1 MKYLTSIPLA
11 NSSTVEIAIEV
22 GQSIFLVGA
31 NGTGKSSL
39 MYHFYNAHRESARR
53 ITAHRQ
59 TWFESNAIS
68 LSAQQKLQAEEWIK
82 NSDTQPQ
89 ARWKD
94 EHSSQ
99 RTSIAIYDLLD
110 ADSVRSRKI
119 ASAVDKNLIE
129 EAKELSNLPSP
140 LNSINDLLRLS
151 NIPIEVS
158 VHENQQILATRR
170 GSQPYSIAELSDG
183 ERNALLITANVL
195 TAPANTLLLIDEPD
209 RHLHR
214 SIIAPLLTS
223 LFSQRHDC
231 AFIVSTH
238 DVTLP
243 ADNPLAKT
251 ILVRGCTY
259 SEESIAWDIDL
270 LKDAQGVDELI
281 QKDILGSRRR
291 ILFVEGDHTSL
302 DAPLYALIFPEVSV
316 IPKKSCRDV
325 IHAVTGLRS
334 ASSLVWISAFGLI
347 DNDRRP
353 ISDLDRLRD
362 QGIFALPV
370 YSVESIYYD
379 PRVQEQVVK
388 RHSSIVGS
396 NPDTLLCDAA
406 DAAIAA
412 LRPHASRLAER
423 AVERSLRD
431 TLEKNMPTRKEIAA
445 RKIISVNI
453 DVGSEIDVE
462 LTAVNG
468 FLDQRDLPSL
478 IARYPVRETPALEE
492 ISRCLGFQGRSQYE
506 AAVRKLLMDNEAA
519 LAMVRGL
526 FGSLFDELAA

>member
-1 MKYLTSIPLA
+1 MSGLLGGNEDNYGGFL
-11 NSSTVEIAIEV
+11 EV
-22 GQSIFLVGA
+22 
-31 NGTGKSSL
+31 
-39 MYHFYNAHRESARR
+39 
-53 ITAHRQ
+53 
-59 TWFESNAIS
+59 
-68 LSAQQKLQAEEWIK
+68 
-82 NSDTQPQ
+82 P
-89 ARWKD
+89 
-94 EHSSQ
+94 
-99 RTSIAIYDLLD
+99 
-110 ADSVRSRKI
+110 
-119 ASAVDKNLIE
+119 
-129 EAKELSNLPSP
+129 
-140 LNSINDLLRLS
+140 
-151 NIPIEVS
+151 
-158 VHENQQILATRR
+158 
-170 GSQPYSIAELSDG
+170 
-183 ERNALLITANVL
+183 
-195 TAPANTLLLIDEPD
+195 
-209 RHLHR
+209 
-214 SIIAPLLTS
+214 
-223 LFSQRHDC
+223 
-231 AFIVSTH
+231 
-238 DVTLP
+238 
-243 ADNPLAKT
+243 
-251 ILVRGCTY
+251 
-259 SEESIAWDIDL
+259 
-270 LKDAQGVDELI
+270 DAQGVDELI